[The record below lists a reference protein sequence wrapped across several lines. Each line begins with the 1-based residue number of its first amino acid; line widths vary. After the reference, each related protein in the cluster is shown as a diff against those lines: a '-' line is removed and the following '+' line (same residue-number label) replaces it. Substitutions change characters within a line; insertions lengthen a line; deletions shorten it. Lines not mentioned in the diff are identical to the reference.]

1 MPDNRN
7 QHQSN
12 ASAKH
17 ALERLPVPSDLPA
30 TL

>member
-1 MPDNRN
+1 MPDCWN
-7 QHQSN
+7 QRQTN

-17 ALERLPVPSDLPA
+17 ALERLPAPSDLPA

>member
-7 QHQSN
+7 QRQSN

-17 ALERLPVPSDLPA
+17 ALERLPAPSDLPA

>member
-1 MPDNRN
+1 MTDSRN
-7 QHQSN
+7 QRQSN

-17 ALERLPVPSDLPA
+17 ALEGLPAISDLPV